1 MTFPSHTGMEAGNSM
16 RSPVEETSQV
26 CPPKYRADIGSKT
39 FKGRCWRMP
48 NPRRGS
54 EGTASVLDER
64 SLLGCAI
71 CSMAS
76 YPGLRQRL
84 TSILVIGTPRSELRE
99 NLLFFQPN
107 RYETRA
113 GPRQPRHFRPF

>member
-1 MTFPSHTGMEAGNSM
+1 MEAGNSM
-16 RSPVEETSQV
+16 RRPVEETSQV

-39 FKGRCWRMP
+39 FKGRFWRMR
-48 NPRRGS
+48 NPRRRS

-64 SLLGCAI
+64 SLFGWAI

-84 TSILVIGTPRSELRE
+84 TFHIGYRNAPAGIERKFT
-99 NLLFFQPN
+99 FFPAQ
-107 RYETRA
+107 
-113 GPRQPRHFRPF
+113 

>member
-16 RSPVEETSQV
+16 RRPVEETSHV

-39 FKGRCWRMP
+39 FKGRFWRIR
-48 NPRRGS
+48 NPRRRS
-54 EGTASVLDER
+54 EGTASVLAER
-64 SLLGCAI
+64 SLLGWAI
-71 CSMAS
+71 CNMAS

-99 NLLFFQPN
+99 NLLFFRPH

-113 GPRQPRHFRPF
+113 SGPQP